1 MDLKVVLYY
10 VLRVHVKQREAVNT
24 LVKFFL
30 VCLLREGQNR
40 WKGSTANL
48 APLKEECYMILSKPL
63 SL

>member
-24 LVKFFL
+24 LVKFLL

-40 WKGSTANL
+40 WKGSTANPPSFERGVL
-48 APLKEECYMILSKPL
+48 YDPE
-63 SL
+63 